1 MAARR
6 PWVCSRDVSVRAA
19 AGRRRLP
26 GGDLSL
32 VPDLQGQRGGVG
44 LLGGVQAGHEE
55 DLAERRRACPH
66 APAGGRARRRVVAA
80 YHQAAVRARVHQ
92 PRAGQLGPLVGDHLL
107 RAEGA
112 VEAGEHDGPERGG
125 LHRGDPAEVVGG
137 EHGLRGAAGLPGRKL
152 SGQGGFERG
161 RLPHRLEVRGRGAV
175 QRELADPGRGGE
187 PVGRGGRDA
196 PGGGAGRRR
205 RRGARR
211 AAAAGPGQV
220 DDEEH
225 DQHDAKHGP
234 GKVDESPR
242 PVRRRPGAPGR
253 GPAAAALAA
262 AGGVWFEAAVARP
275 GMIVRDQ
282 AARGLA
288 VRGVAGPRV
297 PGLLIVGGML
307 RVAGR
312 LPVGRRLAVAGR
324 LAVALAVTRR
334 PVVTRRLP
342 VAVAVAGRLLVP
354 VVIAGR
360 GRLLVA
366 LAVTRRLPV
375 AVAVTGRPAVARRL
389 PVAVVVAGRLLVP
402 VVIAGRGRL
411 LVALAVTRRLPVAV
425 AVTRRLP
432 VAVAVTGRPA
442 VGRSR
447 LAALRLVVAWQCSA
461 PRATGPVGGGLAA
474 TVVLLLRP
482 AGLPRLLA
490 GVPAAR
496 AGVPTTHLRSIPR
509 RCGR

>member
-375 AVAVTGRPAVARRL
+375 AVAVTRRL
-389 PVAVVVAGRLLVP
+389 AVAVVIAGRLLVP

-425 AVTRRLP
+425 AVTGRPAVARRLAVAVVIAGRLLVP
-432 VAVAVTGRPA
+432 VVIAGRGRLLVALAVTRRLAVAVALTGRPA

-474 TVVLLLRP
+474 TVVL
-482 AGLPRLLA
+482 
-490 GVPAAR
+490 
-496 AGVPTTHLRSIPR
+496 
-509 RCGR
+509 